1 MENEIQINSLLEN
14 QEFRK
19 KYTAF
24 CTKLDWFR
32 LRCLLET
39 EAVVQSGGDA
49 ADCSN
54 ADELMN
60 RFLSRHLK
68 GLEEYTDD
76 VVAYLDTQYD
86 TKEFEKDF
94 YEFLSKEK
102 ANEEAIG
109 ESWQANAKVFI
120 EKLKAYRKIGT
131 IDGNISEQLMD
142 YAKKINNDPLRYIYE
157 LIQNADDCE
166 YNTINSCDDN
176 ESRVKVKVE
185 IKDDS
190 LIITYPED
198 GMTYSDIIAITTIG
212 QSNKRVKKKKR
223 IIGEKGRGFKTIFSV
238 CDYAEIHSGKF
249 HFKLSQNSFAPE
261 WVDPEQENHGT
272 EMTLHFKKDS
282 GEANDSE
289 NKFNA
294 GADLFGKIKERY
306 GFNENNKENILKN
319 CPIIFTNNI
328 EELVIQYK
336 NESLLMAIKK
346 DIETDKDK
354 KMGTATIRYEINT
367 EGNQKSLALECYWY
381 EKDVEFS
388 YEEYISHYKEIFN
401 HEEEFN
407 KTEKKVK
414 TYPIVLLAP
423 KWEKGI
429 KDWKGNLFTYL
440 PTFTNIN
447 APMSIHAPFELNED
461 RSCMWINGLKGDEH
475 LNSDFDKYFE
485 NEMEP
490 YTTKWNRRLFL
501 ELFKDQENNTS
512 LVKYA
517 FEKLVDKMKQN
528 NITLYDYL
536 PAYKNNNHQFFLS
549 QDAKYDECIKKIN
562 SLCEGDNK
570 NIIFENFKT
579 LKFLK
584 CLYNDNLFCC
594 NDNPG
599 YFDDAIDNI
608 FLSETDD
615 KETGRLGELIYN
627 LINNENTNN
636 ESSSHKPIQIIETL
650 KNYGNIEALGT
661 GEIVLEDEE
670 KVEFINIL
678 LEKRYDATIKE
689 LNKETH
695 SKYLLSK
702 DKRTEMKAI
711 RVDGKYMKPA
721 DSELWILQEENQA
734 SNDYLKTIRDST
746 GVKDDED
753 NYILISKIYGD
764 SFKNKVESDDWGSI
778 WKYMYKK
785 EGNTEYIN
793 CSFDLYK
800 ALMHYY
806 SKTDDCDWYE
816 YSHKCLNKNDEE
828 YNSSENKKYTVP
840 AENLKTIW
848 KLKYQEYRGD
858 QDKNGV

>member
-1 MENEIQINSLLEN
+1 MGNKIQINSLLDNKEI
-14 QEFRK
+14 K
-19 KYTAF
+19 DKYIALF
-24 CTKLDWFR
+24 AKLDWFR

-39 EAVVQSGGDA
+39 KAVVQCGVDS
-49 ADCSN
+49 ADYSN
-54 ADELMN
+54 ADVLMN
-60 RFLSRHLK
+60 RFLSMYLND
-68 GLEEYTDD
+68 LEEYTDD
-76 VVAYLDTQYD
+76 KIASYLNQKYD

-94 YEFLSKEK
+94 YEFLSTVE
-102 ANEEAIG
+102 ADEYAIG
-109 ESWQANAKVFI
+109 ESWQDNAKFFI

-131 IDGNISEQLMD
+131 IDGNLSEQLMD

-166 YNTINSCDDN
+166 YNTINNYDDN
-176 ESRVKVKVE
+176 ESRVEVKIE

-190 LIITYPED
+190 LIISYPED

-212 QSNKRVKKKKR
+212 QSNKRVKKRKR
-223 IIGEKGRGFKTIFSV
+223 IIGEKGRGFKTIFSI

-249 HFKLSQNSFAPE
+249 DFKLSQNSFAPE
-261 WVDPEQENHGT
+261 WIDSEQENHGT
-272 EMTLHFKKDS
+272 KMILHFKDNS
-282 GEANDSE
+282 GEANDNK
-289 NKFNA
+289 NKFSA

-306 GFNENNKENILKN
+306 GFNENKKENILKN

-328 EELVIQYK
+328 EKLVIKYK
-336 NESLLMAIKK
+336 NETLMMAIKK
-346 DIETDKDK
+346 DIKTDKDK
-354 KMGTATIRYEINT
+354 KMGIATIRYEVNT
-367 EGNQKSLALECYWY
+367 EGNSEPLTLECYWY
-381 EKDVEFS
+381 EKDVVFS
-388 YEEYISHYKEIFN
+388 YEEYRSHYKEIFEN
-401 HEEEFN
+401 DEEFN
-407 KTEKKVK
+407 ETEKKVK
-414 TYPIVLLAP
+414 TYPVVLLAP
-423 KWEKGI
+423 KWENGI

-447 APMSIHAPFELNED
+447 APISIHAPFELNED

-475 LNSDFDKYFE
+475 SDTDDFDEYFKNKE
-485 NEMEP
+485 DS

-501 ELFKDQENNTS
+501 ELFKDQGNNTS

-517 FEKLVDKMKQN
+517 FENLVDEMKQN
-528 NITLYDYL
+528 NVALYDYL

-562 SLCEGDNK
+562 SLCEEDNK

-594 NDNPG
+594 NDNPR
-599 YFDDAIDNI
+599 YFDDVIDNI
-608 FLSETDD
+608 FISETDD
-615 KETGRLGELIYN
+615 KATGWIGEFIEKL
-627 LINNENTNN
+627 LNNENANN
-636 ESSSHKPIQIIETL
+636 ENSRQKTIQIIKTL
-650 KNYGNIEALGT
+650 KDCDNILALGA
-661 GEIVLEDEE
+661 GKIELEDEE
-670 KVEFINIL
+670 KLEFINIL
-678 LEKRYDATIKE
+678 LEKRYNVTIKE
-689 LNKETH
+689 LYKEKH
-695 SKYLLSK
+695 SDYLPLI
-702 DKRTEMKAI
+702 DNRMGMKAI
-711 RVDGKYMKPA
+711 RFDGKYMNPA

-734 SNDYLKTIRDST
+734 GNDYLKIIRDST

-785 EGNTEYIN
+785 EGNTESIN

-800 ALMHYY
+800 ALMYYY

-816 YSHKCLNKNDEE
+816 YSNKCLNKNDEE

-848 KLKYQEYRGD
+848 RLKYQEYRGD
-858 QDKNGV
+858 

>member
-1 MENEIQINSLLEN
+1 MGNEIQINSLLDNKEI
-14 QEFRK
+14 K
-19 KYTAF
+19 DKYIALF
-24 CTKLDWFR
+24 AKLDWFR

-39 EAVVQSGGDA
+39 KAVVQNGVDS
-49 ADCSN
+49 ADYSN
-54 ADELMN
+54 ADVLMN
-60 RFLSRHLK
+60 RFLSMYLND
-68 GLEEYTDD
+68 LEEYTDD
-76 VVAYLDTQYD
+76 KIASYLNQKYD

-94 YEFLSKEK
+94 YEFLSTV
-102 ANEEAIG
+102 EADENSIG
-109 ESWQANAKVFI
+109 ESWQDNAKFFI

-131 IDGNISEQLMD
+131 IDGNLSEQLMD

-166 YNTINSCDDN
+166 YNTINNYDDN
-176 ESRVKVKVE
+176 ESRVEVKIE

-190 LIITYPED
+190 LIISYPED

-212 QSNKRVKKKKR
+212 QSNKRVKKRKR
-223 IIGEKGRGFKTIFSV
+223 IIGEKGRGFKTIFSI

-249 HFKLSQNSFAPE
+249 DFKLSQNSFAPE
-261 WVDPEQENHGT
+261 WIDSEQENHGT
-272 EMTLHFKKDS
+272 KMILHFKDNS
-282 GEANDSE
+282 GEANDNK
-289 NKFNA
+289 NKFSA

-306 GFNENNKENILKN
+306 GFNENKKENILKN

-328 EELVIQYK
+328 EKLVIKYK
-336 NESLLMAIKK
+336 NETLMMAIKK
-346 DIETDKDK
+346 DIKTDKDK
-354 KMGTATIRYEINT
+354 KMGIATIRYEVNT
-367 EGNQKSLALECYWY
+367 EGNSEPLTLECYWY
-381 EKDVEFS
+381 EKDVVFS
-388 YEEYISHYKEIFN
+388 YEEYRSHYKEIFEN
-401 HEEEFN
+401 DEEFN
-407 KTEKKVK
+407 ETEKKVK
-414 TYPIVLLAP
+414 TYPVVLLAP
-423 KWEKGI
+423 KWENGI

-447 APMSIHAPFELNED
+447 APISIHAPFELNED

-475 LNSDFDKYFE
+475 SDTDDFDEYFKNKE
-485 NEMEP
+485 DS

-501 ELFKDQENNTS
+501 ELFKDQGNNTS

-517 FEKLVDKMKQN
+517 FENLVDEMKQN
-528 NITLYDYL
+528 NVALYDYL

-562 SLCEGDNK
+562 SLCEEDNK

-594 NDNPG
+594 NDNPR
-599 YFDDAIDNI
+599 YFDDVIDNI
-608 FLSETDD
+608 FISETDD
-615 KETGRLGELIYN
+615 KATGWIGEFIEKL
-627 LINNENTNN
+627 LNNENANN
-636 ESSSHKPIQIIETL
+636 ENSRQKTIQIIKTL
-650 KNYGNIEALGT
+650 KDCDNILALGA
-661 GEIVLEDEE
+661 GKIELEDEE
-670 KVEFINIL
+670 KLEFINIL
-678 LEKRYDATIKE
+678 LEKRYNVTIKE
-689 LNKETH
+689 LYKEKH
-695 SKYLLSK
+695 SDYLPLI
-702 DKRTEMKAI
+702 DNRMGMKAI
-711 RVDGKYMKPA
+711 RFDGKYMNPA

-734 SNDYLKTIRDST
+734 GNDYLKIIRDST

-785 EGNTEYIN
+785 EGNTESIN

-800 ALMHYY
+800 ALMYYY

-816 YSHKCLNKNDEE
+816 YSNKCLNKNDEE

-848 KLKYQEYRGD
+848 RLKYQEYRGD
-858 QDKNGV
+858 

>member
-1 MENEIQINSLLEN
+1 MGNEIQINSLLDNKEI
-14 QEFRK
+14 K
-19 KYTAF
+19 DKYIALF
-24 CTKLDWFR
+24 AKLDWFR

-39 EAVVQSGGDA
+39 KAVVQNGVDS
-49 ADCSN
+49 ADYSN
-54 ADELMN
+54 ADVLMN
-60 RFLSRHLK
+60 RFLSMYLND
-68 GLEEYTDD
+68 LEEYTDD
-76 VVAYLDTQYD
+76 KIASYLNQKYD

-94 YEFLSKEK
+94 YEFLSTVE
-102 ANEEAIG
+102 ADEYAIG
-109 ESWQANAKVFI
+109 ESWQDNAKFFI

-131 IDGNISEQLMD
+131 IDGNLSEQLMD

-166 YNTINSCDDN
+166 YNTINNYDDN
-176 ESRVKVKVE
+176 ESRVEVKIE

-190 LIITYPED
+190 LIISYPED

-212 QSNKRVKKKKR
+212 QSNKRVKKRKR
-223 IIGEKGRGFKTIFSV
+223 IIGEKGRGFKTIFSI

-249 HFKLSQNSFAPE
+249 DFKLSQNSFAPE
-261 WVDPEQENHGT
+261 WIDSEQENHGT
-272 EMTLHFKKDS
+272 KMILHFKDNS
-282 GEANDSE
+282 GEANDNK
-289 NKFNA
+289 NKFSA

-306 GFNENNKENILKN
+306 GFNENKKENILKN

-328 EELVIQYK
+328 EKLVIKYK
-336 NESLLMAIKK
+336 NETLMMAIKK
-346 DIETDKDK
+346 DIKTDKDK
-354 KMGTATIRYEINT
+354 KMGIATIRYEVNT
-367 EGNQKSLALECYWY
+367 EGNSEPLTLECYWY
-381 EKDVEFS
+381 EKDVVFS
-388 YEEYISHYKEIFN
+388 YEEYRSHYKEIFEN
-401 HEEEFN
+401 DEEFN
-407 KTEKKVK
+407 ETEKKVK
-414 TYPIVLLAP
+414 TYPVVLLAP
-423 KWEKGI
+423 KWENGI

-447 APMSIHAPFELNED
+447 APISIHAPFELNED

-475 LNSDFDKYFE
+475 SDTDDFDEYFKNKE
-485 NEMEP
+485 DS

-501 ELFKDQENNTS
+501 ELFKDQGNNTS

-517 FEKLVDKMKQN
+517 FENLVDEMKQN
-528 NITLYDYL
+528 NVALYDYL

-562 SLCEGDNK
+562 SLCEEDNK

-594 NDNPG
+594 NDNPR
-599 YFDDAIDNI
+599 YFDDVIDNI
-608 FLSETDD
+608 FISETDD
-615 KETGRLGELIYN
+615 KATGWIGEFIEKL
-627 LINNENTNN
+627 LNNENANN
-636 ESSSHKPIQIIETL
+636 ENSRQKTIQIIKTL
-650 KNYGNIEALGT
+650 KDCDNILALGA
-661 GEIVLEDEE
+661 GKIELEDEE
-670 KVEFINIL
+670 KLEFINIL
-678 LEKRYDATIKE
+678 LEKRYNVTIKE
-689 LNKETH
+689 LYKEKH
-695 SKYLLSK
+695 SDYLPLI
-702 DKRTEMKAI
+702 DNRMGMKAI
-711 RVDGKYMKPA
+711 RFDGKYMNPA

-734 SNDYLKTIRDST
+734 GNDYLKIIRDST

-785 EGNTEYIN
+785 EGNTESIN

-800 ALMHYY
+800 ALMYYY

-816 YSHKCLNKNDEE
+816 YSNKCLNKNDEE

-848 KLKYQEYRGD
+848 RLKYQEYRGD
-858 QDKNGV
+858 

>member
-1 MENEIQINSLLEN
+1 MGNEIQINSLLDNKEI
-14 QEFRK
+14 K
-19 KYTAF
+19 DKYIALF
-24 CTKLDWFR
+24 AKLDWFR

-39 EAVVQSGGDA
+39 KAVVQSGVDS
-49 ADCSN
+49 ADYSN
-54 ADELMN
+54 ADVLMN
-60 RFLSRHLK
+60 RFLSMYLND
-68 GLEEYTDD
+68 LEEYTDD
-76 VVAYLDTQYD
+76 KIASYLNQKYD

-94 YEFLSKEK
+94 YEFLSTVEVD
-102 ANEEAIG
+102 EYAIG
-109 ESWQANAKVFI
+109 ESWQDNAKFFI

-131 IDGNISEQLMD
+131 IDGNLSEQLMD

-166 YNTINSCDDN
+166 YNTINNYDDN
-176 ESRVKVKVE
+176 ESRVEVKIE

-190 LIITYPED
+190 LIISYPED

-212 QSNKRVKKKKR
+212 QSNKRVKKRKR
-223 IIGEKGRGFKTIFSV
+223 IIGEKGRGFKTIFSI

-249 HFKLSQNSFAPE
+249 DFKLSQNSFAPE
-261 WVDPEQENHGT
+261 WIDSEQENHGT
-272 EMTLHFKKDS
+272 KMILHFKDNS
-282 GEANDSE
+282 GEANDNK
-289 NKFNA
+289 NKFSA

-306 GFNENNKENILKN
+306 GFNENKKENILKN

-328 EELVIQYK
+328 EKLVIKYK
-336 NESLLMAIKK
+336 NETLMMAIKK
-346 DIETDKDK
+346 DIKTDKDK
-354 KMGTATIRYEINT
+354 KMGIATIRYEVNT
-367 EGNQKSLALECYWY
+367 EGNSEPLTLECYWY
-381 EKDVEFS
+381 EKDVVFS
-388 YEEYISHYKEIFN
+388 YEEYRSRYKEIFEN
-401 HEEEFN
+401 DEEFN
-407 KTEKKVK
+407 ETEKKVK
-414 TYPIVLLAP
+414 TYPVVLLAP
-423 KWEKGI
+423 KWENGI
-429 KDWKGNLFTYL
+429 KDWKGNMFTYL

-447 APMSIHAPFELNED
+447 APISIQAPFELNED

-475 LNSDFDKYFE
+475 SDTDDFDEYFKNKE
-485 NEMEP
+485 DS

-517 FEKLVDKMKQN
+517 FEKLVDEMKQN
-528 NITLYDYL
+528 NVSLYDYL

-562 SLCEGDNK
+562 SLCEEDNK

-594 NDNPG
+594 NDNPR
-599 YFDDAIDNI
+599 YFDDVIDNI
-608 FLSETDD
+608 FISETDD
-615 KETGRLGELIYN
+615 KATGWIGEFIEKL
-627 LINNENTNN
+627 LNNENANN
-636 ESSSHKPIQIIETL
+636 ENSRQKTIQIIKTL
-650 KNYGNIEALGT
+650 KDCDNILALGA
-661 GEIVLEDEE
+661 GKIELEDEE
-670 KVEFINIL
+670 KLEFINLL
-678 LEKRYDATIKE
+678 LEKRYNVTIKE
-689 LNKETH
+689 LYKEKH
-695 SKYLLSK
+695 SDYLPLI
-702 DKRTEMKAI
+702 DNRMGMKAI
-711 RVDGKYMKPA
+711 RFDGKYMNPA

-734 SNDYLKTIRDST
+734 SNDYLKIIRDST

-785 EGNTEYIN
+785 EGNTESIN

-800 ALMHYY
+800 ALMYYY

-816 YSHKCLNKNDEE
+816 YSNKCLNKNDEE

-848 KLKYQEYRGD
+848 RLKYQEYRGD
-858 QDKNGV
+858 

>member
-1 MENEIQINSLLEN
+1 MGNEIQINSLLDNKEI
-14 QEFRK
+14 K
-19 KYTAF
+19 DKYIALF
-24 CTKLDWFR
+24 AKLDWFR

-39 EAVVQSGGDA
+39 KAVVQSGVDS
-49 ADCSN
+49 ADYSN
-54 ADELMN
+54 ADVLMN
-60 RFLSRHLK
+60 RFLSMYLND
-68 GLEEYTDD
+68 LEEYTDD
-76 VVAYLDTQYD
+76 KIASYLNQKYD

-94 YEFLSKEK
+94 YEFLSTVEVD
-102 ANEEAIG
+102 EYAIG
-109 ESWQANAKVFI
+109 ESWQDNAKFFI

-131 IDGNISEQLMD
+131 IDGNLSEQLMD

-166 YNTINSCDDN
+166 YNTINNYDDN
-176 ESRVKVKVE
+176 ESRVEVKIE

-190 LIITYPED
+190 LIISYPED

-212 QSNKRVKKKKR
+212 QSNKRVKKRKR
-223 IIGEKGRGFKTIFSV
+223 IIGEKGRGFKTIFSI

-249 HFKLSQNSFAPE
+249 DFKLSQNSFAPE
-261 WVDPEQENHGT
+261 WIDSEQENHGT
-272 EMTLHFKKDS
+272 KMILHFKDNS
-282 GEANDSE
+282 GEANDNK
-289 NKFNA
+289 NKFSA

-306 GFNENNKENILKN
+306 GFNENKKENILKN

-328 EELVIQYK
+328 EKLVIKYK
-336 NESLLMAIKK
+336 NETLMMAIKK
-346 DIETDKDK
+346 DIKTDKDK
-354 KMGTATIRYEINT
+354 KMGIATIRYEVNT
-367 EGNQKSLALECYWY
+367 EGNSEPLTLECYWY
-381 EKDVEFS
+381 EKDVVFS
-388 YEEYISHYKEIFN
+388 YEEYRSRYKEIFEN
-401 HEEEFN
+401 DEEFN
-407 KTEKKVK
+407 ETEKKVK
-414 TYPIVLLAP
+414 TYPVVLLAP
-423 KWEKGI
+423 KWENGI
-429 KDWKGNLFTYL
+429 KDWKGNMFTYL

-447 APMSIHAPFELNED
+447 APISIHAPFELNED

-475 LNSDFDKYFE
+475 SDTDDFDEYFKNKE
-485 NEMEP
+485 DS

-517 FEKLVDKMKQN
+517 FEKLVDEMKQN
-528 NITLYDYL
+528 NVSLYDYL

-562 SLCEGDNK
+562 SLCEEDNK

-594 NDNPG
+594 NDNPR
-599 YFDDAIDNI
+599 YFDDVIDNI
-608 FLSETDD
+608 FISETDD
-615 KETGRLGELIYN
+615 KATGWIGEFIEKL
-627 LINNENTNN
+627 LNNENANN
-636 ESSSHKPIQIIETL
+636 ENSRQKTIQIIKTL
-650 KNYGNIEALGT
+650 KDCDNILALGA
-661 GEIVLEDEE
+661 GKIELEDEE
-670 KVEFINIL
+670 KLEFINLL
-678 LEKRYDATIKE
+678 LEKRYNVTIKE
-689 LNKETH
+689 LYKEKH
-695 SKYLLSK
+695 SDYLPLI
-702 DKRTEMKAI
+702 DNRMGMKAI
-711 RVDGKYMKPA
+711 RFDGKYMNPA

-734 SNDYLKTIRDST
+734 SNDYLKIIRDST

-785 EGNTEYIN
+785 EGNTESIN

-800 ALMHYY
+800 ALMYYY

-816 YSHKCLNKNDEE
+816 YSNKCLNKNDEE

-848 KLKYQEYRGD
+848 RLKYQEYRGD
-858 QDKNGV
+858 